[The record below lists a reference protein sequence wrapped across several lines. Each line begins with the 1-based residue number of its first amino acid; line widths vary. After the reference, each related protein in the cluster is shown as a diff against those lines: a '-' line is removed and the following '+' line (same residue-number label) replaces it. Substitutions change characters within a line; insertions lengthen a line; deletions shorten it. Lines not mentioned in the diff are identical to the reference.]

1 MSHVVKLMS
10 RTLYAKLYHEIES
23 SSRTEVAGYLDMSM
37 MSKSSKKT
45 MRTGRPATG
54 LRGEKVSDYPQVM
67 IRLPQPTKAALDALS
82 GATGMPIWR
91 LVDLAVLSYLKGL
104 PEAQRRLVAGVRE
117 LRAESDES

>member
-1 MSHVVKLMS
+1 
-10 RTLYAKLYHEIES
+10 
-23 SSRTEVAGYLDMSM
+23 MSM

-45 MRTGRPATG
+45 VRMGRPATG
-54 LRGEKVSDYPQVM
+54 LRGEKVSEYPQVM

-82 GATGMPIWR
+82 GATGTPIWR
-91 LVDLAVLSYLKGL
+91 LVDLAVQSYLKAL